1 MNNQHLHA
9 GEDVAAGQVAVP
21 AGLAWEGHMQE
32 QGPGQ
37 DDAGVDVHDCLPLPD
52 ISHSLISYK
61 V

>member
-9 GEDVAAGQVAVP
+9 GEGVAAGQVAVP
-21 AGLAWEGHMQE
+21 AGLAWKGHMQE

-37 DDAGVDVHDCLPLPD
+37 DDAGGDVRDCSPLPD